1 MFGRIMDA
9 LHPVFAWLN
18 AAMFVFNV
26 VEGNL
31 YSAVISGVLAAILF
45 WQMTW

>member
-1 MFGRIMDA
+1 MFSRIMDA

-18 AAMFVFNV
+18 AALCVFNILH
-26 VEGNL
+26 GDFT
-31 YSAVISGVLAAILF
+31 SAAVSGVLAAILF

>member
-18 AAMFVFNV
+18 AAMFAFSLLH
-26 VEGNL
+26 GDFT
-31 YSAVISGVLAAILF
+31 SALISGVLAAILF

>member
-1 MFGRIMDA
+1 MFGRIIYA

-18 AAMFVFNV
+18 AAMFLTQLLS
-26 VEGNL
+26 GNFT
-31 YSAVISGVLAAILF
+31 SAAVSGVLAAILF